1 MIKTTDELTAQELL
15 TILQARTAVFVVEQN
30 CPYQEVDEAD
40 RQAIHVSIEDQGK
53 LKAYTRILAENDGI
67 HFGRVLVAKEF
78 RGQGLGKEIVTR
90 TLAEI
95 AKRYPERSVI
105 ISAQA
110 HLMDFYHSFGF
121 VETSEIYLED
131 GIPHVDMLLEK

>member
-30 CPYQEVDEAD
+30 CPYLEVDEAD

-67 HFGRVLVAKEF
+67 HFGRVLVAREF